1 MTTTTKM
8 APGRAEPL
16 LPRDWTVAD
25 SALWA
30 FLVLPVPIF
39 LGGFFIPWLGLPL
52 AGLALWGAWRF
63 LPPNGR
69 RMDRP
74 PFASWIL
81 LALLAAAWT
90 ALGGA
95 GHLFHAN
102 GIDWVPRFA
111 VLRDL
116 VVAPWPP
123 RYGAGAEAMLLRA
136 PPGYYLPAALLG
148 KLAGLAWLD
157 RLLLVWTWLGV
168 ALFFCANFGGRPTR
182 GLAAALVFA
191 FASGLDVLGLLWR
204 EGSLPWPTQHI
215 EWWAG
220 GMQYSSN
227 STLLF
232 WVPNHGLPGWIAGAW
247 LWRLRDDPRFLA
259 RLPLL
264 FLPVMLW
271 SPLVAVGLLPL
282 AVVAALRHWRALF
295 DARADGRGLLASVAL
310 AVLPAALIAAY
321 LLLGFFGA
329 EVGANALT
337 PTAAVLN
344 LPAPRGDRLA
354 FVLLEVGVFCA
365 FLLWRD
371 RSLLALAA
379 VTLLLLMPWT
389 RWGPNNDLLMRAS
402 IPALAMLWLMLA
414 ESLTAPGANLGGRV
428 WRLAL
433 VILFALG
440 AVTPLLEIQ
449 RALSGNRWP
458 ADTRISAPQAL
469 NGFPPHYFVAEKR
482 NWLAP
487 LLRR

>member
-1 MTTTTKM
+1 
-8 APGRAEPL
+8 
-16 LPRDWTVAD
+16 
-25 SALWA
+25 
-30 FLVLPVPIF
+30 
-39 LGGFFIPWLGLPL
+39 
-52 AGLALWGAWRF
+52 
-63 LPPNGR
+63 
-69 RMDRP
+69 
-74 PFASWIL
+74 
-81 LALLAAAWT
+81 
-90 ALGGA
+90 
-95 GHLFHAN
+95 
-102 GIDWVPRFA
+102 
-111 VLRDL
+111 
-116 VVAPWPP
+116 
-123 RYGAGAEAMLLRA
+123 
-136 PPGYYLPAALLG
+136 
-148 KLAGLAWLD
+148 
-157 RLLLVWTWLGV
+157 
-168 ALFFCANFGGRPTR
+168 
-182 GLAAALVFA
+182 
-191 FASGLDVLGLLWR
+191 
-204 EGSLPWPTQHI
+204 
-215 EWWAG
+215 
-220 GMQYSSN
+220 MQYSSN

-310 AVLPAALIAAY
+310 AAPPAALIAAY

-329 EVGANALT
+329 VAGPNALT

-344 LPAPRGDRLA
+344 HPAPRGDRLA

-402 IPALAMLWLMLA
+402 IPALAMLWLILA
-414 ESLTAPGANLGGRV
+414 ETLTAPGADLGGRA
-428 WRLAL
+428 WRLTL